1 MPRPPYPADV
11 RALLEAPNPAVIATL
26 RPDGRPVSVA
36 TWYQMDGDRVL
47 VNMDES
53 RKRAGHLRKD
63 PRVSLTILDGAEW
76 HTHVSLIG
84 EVVAM
89 YDDEGLADIDR
100 LSWHFTGHEYPT
112 RDRARVSAL
121 IEVDRW
127 HVWGRLR
134 TD

>member
-76 HTHVSLIG
+76 HTHVSLVG

-100 LSWHFTGHEYPT
+100 LSCHFTGHEYPT

-127 HVWGRLR
+127 HVWGTLR